1 MNPST
6 FNDLMTVISGHVSH
20 YLNERVSGVVSL
32 LCEKYNLSYEEV
44 VRSIPE
50 TMSITDP
57 IVTKKYKK
65 KIKFVV
71 SAEDSAHENDE
82 TATEPEPTTPK
93 AVLVTADPCV
103 VVPEVTEPTK
113 PNKRTKA
120 ADPVTT
126 PTDPDVVVPEVTE
139 PTKPNK
145 RTKAADPV
153 TTPTDPDVV
162 VPEVTEPT
170 KPNKR
175 TKAADPVTTQTDPGV
190 VVPEMNEP
198 TKPKKRT
205 KAAPVT
211 DPGVVVPEM
220 NEPTTLIKPKKRTKA
235 APVTD
240 PGVVVP
246 EMNEPTTLIK
256 PKKRTKADPVTD
268 PDVVVP
274 EVTEPKKPK
283 KRTTKTAPVASAT
296 EVTEPT
302 TTKKRA
308 KANTKNKNKHTTTG
322 AQDIKIE
329 DLPADEAAW
338 FNDILQQ
345 PAKGPQPELKPSFF
359 PAHPVVLPPECD
371 VYSDDDILDDYP
383 ALHDDEEDDY
393 GEYVLEE

>member
-6 FNDLMTVISGHVSH
+6 FNDLMTVISGHVSN

-93 AVLVTADPCV
+93 AVLVTADPGV

-139 PTKPNK
+139 PT
-145 RTKAADPV
+145 
-153 TTPTDPDVV
+153 
-162 VPEVTEPT
+162 
-170 KPNKR
+170 
-175 TKAADPVTTQTDPGV
+175 
-190 VVPEMNEP
+190 
-198 TKPKKRT
+198 
-205 KAAPVT
+205 
-211 DPGVVVPEM
+211 
-220 NEPTTLIKPKKRTKA
+220 TLIKPKKRTKA

-240 PGVVVP
+240 PDVVVP
-246 EMNEPTTLIK
+246 EVTEPTTLIK
-256 PKKRTKADPVTD
+256 PKKRTKAAPVTD

-308 KANTKNKNKHTTTG
+308 KANTKNKNKHTTAG